1 MSRNKE
7 LRLAGKDVVV
17 FDFGHHTSKLIHG
30 KAVKNTITVEKAVE
44 FATPPRTIDRGAVID
59 APLLANTI
67 KEVLRAEKIRTTLAV
82 ATIENTEIITREIVL
97 PTAPDEQMLKILD
110 FEAQQY
116 LPIEINS
123 HIVQSKKIDTIM
135 EDGVSKTRFLTTAV
149 PVELA
154 RSYFKL
160 FETASL
166 NGAVLDIH
174 SNSVDKLVQS
184 GILLGGDEHFNRGAS
199 AIIDFGYQGVNVMF
213 FESGAFRFN
222 RLINQGTAVIDRN
235 LMSYFNCSPR
245 EAEEI
250 KRRSVDLSRD
260 EYSDFAVIDSAEEES
275 ARANNMV
282 RTAVEGWVTELER
295 IFRYF
300 VTRSSANSL
309 DQLYIYGGTVGLTGF
324 SAYLQES
331 LGITVETIADIP
343 GVRAR
348 TGSLSSMTPFVNALG
363 AMLRR

>member
-1 MSRNKE
+1 MRRNKE
-7 LRLAGKDVVV
+7 LSLAGKDVIA

-30 KAVKNTITVEKAVE
+30 KATKNTMTIEKAVE
-44 FATPPRTIDRGAVID
+44 FPTPPRTIDRGVVVD

-67 KEVLRAEKIRTTLAV
+67 KELLRSEKIRTTLAV

-97 PTAPDEQMLKILD
+97 PTAPDDQMLKILD

-116 LPIEINS
+116 LPIELNS
-123 HIVQSKKIDTIM
+123 HIVQSKQIDTIM
-135 EDGVSKTRFLTTAV
+135 EEGVSKTRFLTTAV
-149 PVELA
+149 PDELA
-154 RSYFKL
+154 RSYFQL
-160 FETASL
+160 FEAASL
-166 NGAVLDIH
+166 SGVVLDIH

-184 GILLGGDEHFNRGAS
+184 GMLLGGDEHFNRSAT
-199 AIIDFGYQGVNVMF
+199 AIIDFGYQGINVMF

-250 KRRSVDLSRD
+250 KRRAVDLSRG
-260 EYSDFAVIDSAEEES
+260 EFSDFAMVESADEES

-300 VTRSSANSL
+300 VTRSAANSL
-309 DQLYIYGGTVGLTGF
+309 DQIYIYGGTVGLAGF

-331 LGITVETIADIP
+331 LGITVETIADVP
-343 GVRAR
+343 GAR
-348 TGSLSSMTPFVNALG
+348 SKSGSINSMTPFVNALG